1 MNIVAILAILFAA
14 VVLIKVVMTIFGQK
28 QCYRICKNLME
39 HEVAMTVISILVL
52 LLVGY
57 FLFQELSPL
66 EVAAAAVFV
75 FLLEAV
81 TLFTHS
87 HYEEIKEFK
96 KKVLMSKNLARRN
109 WFALFLWALF
119 ALWVI
124 LRLVV

>member
-1 MNIVAILAILFAA
+1 MIAIQVLAIVFVA
-14 VVLIKVVMTIFGQK
+14 VLAIKIIMTIFGQK

-39 HEVAMTVISILVL
+39 HEVVVTVISILAL

-57 FLFQELSPL
+57 FLFQEMSPV
-66 EVAAAAVFV
+66 EVAAAAVFIM
-75 FLLEAV
+75 LLGVV

-87 HYEEIKEFK
+87 HYEDIKEFK
-96 KKVLMSKNLARRN
+96 KKVLISKNLARRN

-119 ALWVI
+119 TLWVI